1 MQMIRGMS
9 VRESPKKGKK
19 SQAVIRNVWVLISAS
34 MFFFKYCFDDI
45 FKFKYSES
53 KGDHELKR
61 YTSK

>member
-1 MQMIRGMS
+1 MIRGMS

-19 SQAVIRNVWVLISAS
+19 IAS
-34 MFFFKYCFDDI
+34 GNQKCMGFNLCKYVFFKYCFDDI
-45 FKFKYSES
+45 FKFKYLES